1 MKFAN
6 PAGHSAGMSLMSAKF
21 FLDTNIIIYTFD
33 KTAAEKQNK
42 AKSLVR
48 SALAGS
54 GCISWQVIQ
63 EFCNAALGKF
73 IKPMGREE
81 LRDYFTAVLFPLCTV
96 WADKTVYREALTVG
110 LETGYSWY
118 DSLIVA
124 AAVEAG
130 ARILYSED
138 LQHNRKYRSLT
149 IKNPF
154 ME

>member
-6 PAGHSAGMSLMSAKF
+6 PAGHSAGMRLMSAKF
-21 FLDTNIIIYTFD
+21 FRDTNIIIYTFD
-33 KTAAEKQNK
+33 KTAAEKQNR
-42 AKSLVR
+42 AKSLVK
-48 SALAGS
+48 SALTGS

-81 LRDYFTAVLFPLCTV
+81 LRDYFTAVFFPLCTV
-96 WADKTVYREALTVG
+96 WADKAIYREALTVG

-118 DSLIVA
+118 ESLIVA
-124 AAVEAG
+124 AAVETG
-130 ARILYSED
+130 TRILYSED

-149 IKNPF
+149 IENPF